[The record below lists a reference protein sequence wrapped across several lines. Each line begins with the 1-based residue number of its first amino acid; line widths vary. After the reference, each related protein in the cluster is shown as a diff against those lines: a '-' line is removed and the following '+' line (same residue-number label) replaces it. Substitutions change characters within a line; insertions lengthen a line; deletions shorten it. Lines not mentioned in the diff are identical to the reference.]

1 VDWVQAVVLAI
12 VQGLTEFLPISS
24 SAHLI
29 LPSKV
34 LGWPDQGVA
43 FDVAVHLGTL
53 CAVVFY
59 FRKTLAEL
67 LAGSYRSVRDKA
79 WNQEMNL
86 ISAVIIGTIPAGL
99 AGLMLKG
106 FIETSLRTTLVIAI
120 STIVFGV
127 VLGVA
132 DRFGSKTKQQN
143 QLSIASGLWI
153 GLAQMLALIPG
164 TSRSGITIT
173 AALALGYDRVTAA
186 HFSFLLSI
194 PLILA
199 GGSLGVIDLMHERG
213 PIDIQTT
220 LFATALSAVVA
231 FLAIHGFVRFLDR
244 VGMMPFVIY
253 RLLLGGILLLFFV

>member
-1 VDWVQAVVLAI
+1 MDWVQAVVLAI

-29 LPSKV
+29 LPAKI

-53 CAVVFY
+53 SAVIFY
-59 FRKTLAEL
+59 FRKTLREL
-67 LAGSYRSVRDKA
+67 LQGAFQAVREKS

-86 ISAVIIGTIPAGL
+86 IVAVIIGTLPAGL

-106 FIETSLRTTLVIAI
+106 FIETSLRTTLVIAS
-120 STIVFGV
+120 STVFFGV
-127 VLGVA
+127 VLGMA
-132 DRFGSKTKQQN
+132 DRWGNKNKQQH
-143 QLSIASGLWI
+143 QISVLSGLWV

-199 GGSLGVIDLMHERG
+199 GGSLGMLDLMEEG
-213 PIDIQTT
+213 GAINVQTT
-220 LFATALSAVVA
+220 FYATVLSAVVA
-231 FLAIHGFVRFLDR
+231 FGTIHGFVRLLDR

-253 RLLLGGILLLFFV
+253 RILLGGILLVFFV